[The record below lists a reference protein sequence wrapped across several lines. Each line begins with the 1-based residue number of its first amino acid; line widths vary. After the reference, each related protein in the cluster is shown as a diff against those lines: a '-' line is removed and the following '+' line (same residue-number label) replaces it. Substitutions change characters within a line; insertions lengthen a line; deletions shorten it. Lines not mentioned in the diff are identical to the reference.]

1 LVQAFLK
8 KWWVE
13 TRNTDNIGYTRK
25 INTTEY
31 VVDTTIYKHTQIMRF
46 KIIG

>member
-13 TRNTDNIGYTRK
+13 SDFKGRRRSYATVMGMIK
-25 INTTEY
+25 KKMQQTE
-31 VVDTTIYKHTQIMRF
+31 IMTLYD
-46 KIIG
+46 